1 MRLSVDLIL
10 YVIFCG
16 QGRALSLRYDIEFN
30 LIATVSYHISANFH
44 GGSKPPPYA
53 EQGSLCRTVASHFL
67 RYTIHAKQKGF
78 LIKGSLC
85 NFQNNAIKIK
95 SDYINYN
102 TYLIPRRTWDI
113 S

>member
-1 MRLSVDLIL
+1 MIL
-10 YVIFCG
+10 YDFVKIPQSFFCSKKNDSSLYKG
-16 QGRALSLRYDIEFN
+16 AFDGRAS
-30 LIATVSYHISANFH
+30 
-44 GGSKPPPYA
+44 P
-53 EQGSLCRTVASHFL
+53 FL

-85 NFQNNAIKIK
+85 NFQNNSIEIK

>member
-1 MRLSVDLIL
+1 MRRSDCKVDFIRFCKNPS
-10 YVIFCG
+10 VIFLFQKNDSSRYKG
-16 QGRALSLRYDIEFN
+16 AFDGRAS
-30 LIATVSYHISANFH
+30 
-44 GGSKPPPYA
+44 P
-53 EQGSLCRTVASHFL
+53 FL
-67 RYTIHAKQKGF
+67 RYTIHAKQKGV

-85 NFQNNAIKIK
+85 NFQNNAIEIK